1 MRQITAAAL
10 LVTILTVSTQAQS
23 VYSAYWRVAPSSA
36 SSGNGVQLGA
46 GGDIL
51 YDSGSLLLDV
61 DVSYVREAKLYVG
74 DGSSFRSQ
82 GEALV
87 RLGKG
92 VYAGGGMAAGVH
104 VNSQYTKAQY
114 QPLASVHYRP
124 SMMFDLYATMLFPAF
139 GNPDRVVGYRGGYRS
154 TIPTSKDKRWGL
166 FAQIEYTHFAFT
178 SGGRRYQSGSA
189 MFGVGISRIGK

>member
-1 MRQITAAAL
+1 MRHITTAAL

-36 SSGNGVQLGA
+36 SSGNGVQLGG

-87 RLGKG
+87 RIGKG

-124 SMMFDLYATMLFPAF
+124 SAIRIESSATVAA
-139 GNPDRVVGYRGGYRS
+139 
-154 TIPTSKDKRWGL
+154 T
-166 FAQIEYTHFAFT
+166 
-178 SGGRRYQSGSA
+178 GRRSRPAKTSA
-189 MFGVGISRIGK
+189 GDSSRKSSTRTSLSRRAADATNPALLCSAWVFQESVSRR